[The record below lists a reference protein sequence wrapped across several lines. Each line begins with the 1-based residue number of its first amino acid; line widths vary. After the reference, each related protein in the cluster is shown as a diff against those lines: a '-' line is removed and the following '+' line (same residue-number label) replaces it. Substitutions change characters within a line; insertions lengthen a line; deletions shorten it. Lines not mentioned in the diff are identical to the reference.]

1 MTIEAWAI
9 NTESL
14 GMTRYT
20 GLPLNSAAF
29 SGGVL
34 YGLSSAGLCR
44 GGGTTDAG
52 TAIQSTIKTGLSSFG
67 TSREKSLPGAYLHY
81 TSTGALSFSTVTTE
95 RGVKIKRTYPVRA
108 RTAAVPTEALVSL
121 RMGVQAALW
130 GFEVDNLTTGA
141 AFRIDALQLAPTV
154 SQRRIQRR

>member
-1 MTIEAWAI
+1 MAIEAWGL
-9 NTESL
+9 NTESM

-29 SGGVL
+29 SGGAL

-44 GGGTTDAG
+44 VGGSTDNG
-52 TAIQSTIKTGLSSFG
+52 SAIPATIKTGLSSFG

-81 TSTGALSFSTVTTE
+81 TSTGALTFSTVTTE
-95 RGVKIKRTYPVRA
+95 RGTKTKRTYPVRA
-108 RTAAVPTEALVSL
+108 RTAAAPTEALISL
-121 RMGVQAALW
+121 RLGVQAALW
-130 GFEVDNLTTGA
+130 GFEVDNLATGA

-154 SQRRIQRR
+154 SMRRIQKR